1 MKNEMWLIWKHPES
15 RRRYKIGTLNF
26 ENDIYTFKY
35 VNPELNDA
43 ILVGFKFFP
52 GFENINETYSSYEL
66 FANIE
71 TRLPNVNRPDYL
83 EILNHYELEKNS
95 TKFQILKA
103 TKGRLITDNYE
114 FVSSFDSNLVEF
126 DVAGT
131 RHSSDINEILHMI
144 HINDK
149 LELELEPNNLYDK
162 YAIKVIIYK
171 SGKKYHLGYVPR
183 YYSLELTSLLKKNIK
198 YSAIIESLN
207 FDSEITDEAISVSV
221 RLIFDN

>member
-1 MKNEMWLIWKHPES
+1 M
-15 RRRYKIGTLNF
+15 
-26 ENDIYTFKY
+26 
-35 VNPELNDA
+35 NDA

-52 GFENINETYSSYEL
+52 RFENINETYSSYEL

-83 EILNHYELEKNS
+83 EILNHYGLEKNS

-149 LELELEPNNLYDK
+149 LELE
-162 YAIKVIIYK
+162 
-171 SGKKYHLGYVPR
+171 
-183 YYSLELTSLLKKNIK
+183 
-198 YSAIIESLN
+198 
-207 FDSEITDEAISVSV
+207 
-221 RLIFDN
+221 

>member
-1 MKNEMWLIWKHPES
+1 M
-15 RRRYKIGTLNF
+15 
-26 ENDIYTFKY
+26 
-35 VNPELNDA
+35 NDA

-52 GFENINETYSSYEL
+52 RFENINETYSSYEL

-71 TRLPNVNRPDYL
+71 TRLHYL
-83 EILNHYELEKNS
+83 EILNHYGLEKNS

-183 YYSLELTSLLKKNIK
+183 YYSLELISLLKKNIK

-207 FDSEITDEAISVSV
+207 FDSEITDEAISASV

>member
-15 RRRYKIGTLNF
+15 RRRYKIGILNY
-26 ENDIYTFKY
+26 ENNIYTFKY

-43 ILVGFKFFP
+43 VLVGFKFFP
-52 GFENINETYSSYEL
+52 GFENINETYTSYEL

-71 TRLPNVNRPDYL
+71 TRLLNINRPDYL
-83 EILNHYELEKNS
+83 EILNHYGLEKNS
-95 TKFQILKA
+95 TKLEILKA

-114 FVSSFDSNLVEF
+114 FVPCFDSNKLEF

-131 RHSSDINEILHMI
+131 RHSLDIDKIVNTI

-149 LELELEPNNLYDK
+149 LELELEPNNQYDK
-162 YAIKVIIYK
+162 YAIKVIISK
-171 SGKKYHLGYVPR
+171 QNKRYHLGYVPR
-183 YYSLELTSLLKKNIK
+183 YYSLELTNLLKKNIK
-198 YSAIIESLN
+198 YSALIESIN
-207 FDSEITDEAISVSV
+207 FDSEITDEAISASV